1 MGRGGVGRGGNH
13 RNGARGGKGAWGPQ
27 EEGIPGDEDGFD
39 PAAGAEEAE
48 GEDDSDAADDELAQ
62 KCALPVSGGP
72 LPPSDEP
79 PKDADEYLRRV
90 MWERM
95 HLSETVD
102 VEVAEKPPRQ
112 RKNQSNRVSLL
123 TKFDAPEIPEHLQHC
138 AVWAEDVV
146 AAFRDLRTKCADARE
161 SHLDGSDEAALENTS
176 FSADAWRVQFLQGR
190 PTTSLLAMQDIV
202 SLHKLFAEAVD
213 AFVETQDAA
222 NTTTSLD
229 GDARASASQEA
240 QEPPEVS
247 SVAGAFGPDSFL
259 AEWVFAVL
267 AFVDEPLVDDMMY
280 QLQRLRR
287 TCQKAIV
294 ASHARSEA
302 GAGEVDSKA
311 HAQATL
317 LLTVVRE
324 HFGQR

>member
-1 MGRGGVGRGGNH
+1 MGRGGAGRGGGH
-13 RNGARGGKGAWGPQ
+13 RNGGGLRQGPQ
-27 EEGIPGDEDGFD
+27 GSPGDEDGFD
-39 PAAGAEEAE
+39 PAAAAEEPE
-48 GEDDSDAADDELAQ
+48 DEDDSDAAEDELAQ

-102 VEVAEKPPRQ
+102 VEVVEKPPRQ

-123 TKFDAPEIPEHLQHC
+123 TKFDAPEIPEQLQHC

-146 AAFRDLRTKCADARE
+146 AAFRDLRSKCADARE
-161 SHLDGSDEAALENTS
+161 SPLDDDAAPENPD
-176 FSADAWRVQFLQGR
+176 FSADAWRAQFLQGR

-202 SLHKLFAEAVD
+202 SLHKLFAVAVD

-222 NTTTSLD
+222 NTIASPD
-229 GDARASASQEA
+229 GDAKASGSQEA
-240 QEPPEVS
+240 QEPPEAS
-247 SVAGAFGPDSFL
+247 TAAGAFGPDSFL

-302 GAGEVDSKA
+302 GAGEADSKA